1 MSRYVFKLPDLGEGT
16 VEAEIVAWHVKP
28 GDVVAEEDVIVEV
41 MTDKA
46 SVEVPSPIAGRVLAT
61 TGAPGDMV
69 PVGAE
74 LIAFETDAAAGAS
87 AAAGAGPSSAGAGA
101 SSAGASMAGANGGQV
116 ARASTAAAAAPTGS
130 AGAAATRTGAG
141 GTSADAARA
150 GSGAASETSADGTRA
165 GAGGT
170 SAAPANVARASTTVA
185 SAARG
190 GGTAASRS
198 GGAAAAPAAAASAVG
213 SADSGARAGNGAANG
228 RGQGHAERAGRVA
241 TSPAIRRRAHEAGVD
256 LTQLAGSGPNGRIL
270 RQDFEAF
277 VSSRSGPK
285 LVRSRPTE
293 LRLPTEPETEEIK
306 VIGIRRVIAQRMSEA
321 KRNIPHFAYVEEFDV
336 TELESL
342 RRHLNSKLES
352 GTPALTYLPFI
363 VSALVRA
370 LGDFPQCNAL
380 YDSERGVIIRHRSV
394 HVGVAT
400 QTPEGLKVPVV
411 RDAQSLGLWDLAAQ
425 MRRVT
430 DAARTN
436 KASRDEL
443 SGSTITVTSLGKL
456 GGIASTPIINAPE
469 VSIIGIN
476 RAVERP
482 MVYEGAITIRRMM
495 NLSSSFD
502 HRFVDGH
509 DAAAMIQALKERIEH
524 PATIF
529 ID

>member
-1 MSRYVFKLPDLGEGT
+1 
-16 VEAEIVAWHVKP
+16 
-28 GDVVAEEDVIVEV
+28 VV
-41 MTDKA
+41 
-46 SVEVPSPIAGRVLAT
+46 ST
-61 TGAPGDMV
+61 TGTPGDMV

-74 LIAFETDAAAGAS
+74 LIVFETDAGTGTAAGAS
-87 AAAGAGPSSAGAGA
+87 AVTPGTGAEASRASGAAGQSTSAARVGERDSGAAASQRDGAAGAGDRGVSGGRGAAGDGRTAGDGGAAGQRGGAAGERGGAAGAHA
-101 SSAGASMAGANGGQV
+101 
-116 ARASTAAAAAPTGS
+116 
-130 AGAAATRTGAG
+130 
-141 GTSADAARA
+141 
-150 GSGAASETSADGTRA
+150 
-165 GAGGT
+165 
-170 SAAPANVARASTTVA
+170 A

-190 GGTAASRS
+190 AGAASARGVAAGSAASR
-198 GGAAAAPAAAASAVG
+198 A
-213 SADSGARAGNGAANG
+213 NGATN
-228 RGQGHAERAGRVA
+228 GHAHNDRPGRVA

-256 LTQLAGSGPNGRIL
+256 LSQLSGSGPNGRIL

-285 LVRSRPTE
+285 LVRSRPAGHRAPT
-293 LRLPTEPETEEIK
+293 TEPATEEIK
-306 VIGIRRVIAQRMSEA
+306 VIGVRRVIAQRMSEA

-342 RRHLNSKLES
+342 RCHLNSKLES
-352 GTPALTYLPFI
+352 GAPGLTYLPFI
-363 VSALVRA
+363 VSALVRV
-370 LGDFPQCNAL
+370 LRDFPQCNAQ

-411 RDAQSLGLWDLAAQ
+411 RDAQSLSLWELAAQ

-430 DAARTN
+430 EAARAN
-436 KASRDEL
+436 KATREEL

-482 MVYEGAITIRRMM
+482 MVYDGAIAIRRMM